1 MHSFKSP
8 PTDPPLEEEPSDVPT
23 IFDDAVEVKS
33 KDVKDAEAEIS
44 KVKRVGVYLWG
55 VWLEVVDYI
64 INWMESNS
72 ADYIEVIQ
80 RLNAQSGTDALV
92 EATPANKGA
101 TPIVPVDKTSDSH
114 QFDQSD
120 VIVTSVMPTAIEVED
135 ARMIES
141 KLDEISSMYTHRAKK
156 LMYATY
162 YWFLSHFE
170 FVVFFLVI
178 LVVLRTGSLIS
189 LIYAA
194 VVFVW
199 GLLSIPWPSKR
210 FWLTLL
216 FLTMIVLVIKYVYY
230 FVLVTG
236 GVDDSHP
243 FLGTNSVFSWIFGI
257 QYKSSYVEN
266 AVFNLLLLMSIIFHR
281 GLMKVKL

>member
-1 MHSFKSP
+1 M
-8 PTDPPLEEEPSDVPT
+8 D
-23 IFDDAVEVKS
+23 VKS
-33 KDVKDAEAEIS
+33 KDVGDAEAEIGNI
-44 KVKRVGVYLWG
+44 KRVGVYLWG

-64 INWMESNS
+64 IKWMESNS
-72 ADYIEVIQ
+72 ADYIKVVR
-80 RLNAQSGTDALV
+80 RLHAQSGTDALA
-92 EATPANKGA
+92 ETTPSSQAKPANIEA
-101 TPIVPVDKTSDSH
+101 TPIVPEPVDKTSDSH

-216 FLTMIVLVIKYVYY
+216 FLTMIVLVIKYIYH

-236 GVDDSHP
+236 GVNDNHV
-243 FLGTNSVFSWIFGI
+243 TNSIFSWIFGI
-257 QYKSSYVEN
+257 QYRSSYVEN

-281 GLMKVKL
+281 GLMKVKF

>member
-1 MHSFKSP
+1 M
-8 PTDPPLEEEPSDVPT
+8 
-23 IFDDAVEVKS
+23 EVKS
-33 KDVKDAEAEIS
+33 KDVKDAEADIS

-55 VWLEVVDYI
+55 VWLEVVDYVI
-64 INWMESNS
+64 EWMESNS
-72 ADYIEVIQ
+72 ADYIKVIR
-80 RLNAQSGTDALV
+80 RLHAQFCTDALS
-92 EATPANKGA
+92 ETTPSSQATPADKGA
-101 TPIVPVDKTSDSH
+101 TPIVLEPVDKTSDSH
-114 QFDQSD
+114 QSD
-120 VIVTSVMPTAIEVED
+120 VIVTNVMPTAIEVED

-189 LIYAA
+189 LIYAGIL
-194 VVFVW
+194 FVW

-216 FLTMIVLVIKYVYY
+216 FLTMIVLVVKYIYH

-236 GVDDSHP
+236 GVDDNHP
-243 FLGTNSVFSWIFGI
+243 FLVTNSIFSWIFGI
-257 QYKSSYVEN
+257 QYRSSYVEN
-266 AVFNLLLLMSIIFHR
+266 VVFNLLLMSIIFYR
-281 GLMKVKL
+281 GLMKVKF